1 MTNPKRSIC
10 VFCGSSLGRD
20 AIFAEAARETGR
32 LIASHGYNMVFG
44 GGGLGLMGEAAR
56 AARESGAKVTGIL
69 PAFLRDL
76 EPPLADGE
84 HVEIVPDMGV
94 RKRRMLELS
103 DAFIILPGGIG
114 TLDEFFEVI
123 VEKQLGQL
131 AKPIVV
137 LNIDHCYD
145 ALIDLLNHTA
155 GLEFVRPNLEQ
166 LFRVAHSPEKAIE
179 YITRVLDSKSAL
191 SSG

>member
-1 MTNPKRSIC
+1 MAHSKRSIC

-20 AIFAEAARETGR
+20 AIFAEVARETGR

-44 GGGLGLMGEAAR
+44 GGGVGLMGETAR
-56 AARESGAKVTGIL
+56 AARDGGAKVTGIL
-69 PAFLRDL
+69 PAFLRGL
-76 EPPLADGE
+76 EPPLASGE
-84 HVEIVPDMGV
+84 TIEIVSDMGV

-103 DAFIILPGGIG
+103 DAFVALPGGIG

-131 AKPIVV
+131 SKPIVL
-137 LNIDHCYD
+137 LNLDRCYD
-145 ALIDLLNHTA
+145 PLIELLNHTA
-155 GLEFVRPNLEQ
+155 SLEFVRPNLEQ

-179 YITRVLDSKSAL
+179 YITRVLDSKSVP

>member
-20 AIFAEAARETGR
+20 AVFAEAARETGR
-32 LIASHGYNMVFG
+32 LIASHGFNMVFG
-44 GGGLGLMGEAAR
+44 GGGLGLMGETAR
-56 AARESGAKVTGIL
+56 AARDGGAKVTGIL
-69 PAFLRDL
+69 PAFLREL

-84 HVEIVPDMGV
+84 HIEIVPDMGV
-94 RKRRMLELS
+94 RKRRMLELG
-103 DAFIILPGGIG
+103 DAFLILPGGIG

-131 AKPIVV
+131 AKPIVL
-137 LNIDHCYD
+137 LNLDYCYD
-145 ALIDLLNHTA
+145 PLIELLNHTA
-155 GLEFVRPNLEQ
+155 GLEFVRPNLET
-166 LFRVAHSPEKAIE
+166 LFRVAHSPEKAIQ

>member
-1 MTNPKRSIC
+1 MTSPKRSIC

-20 AIFAEAARETGR
+20 AVFAEAARETGR
-32 LIASHGYNMVFG
+32 LIASHGFNMVFG
-44 GGGLGLMGEAAR
+44 GGGLGLMGETAR
-56 AARESGAKVTGIL
+56 AARDGGARVTGIL

-76 EPPLADGE
+76 EPPLASGE

-94 RKRRMLELS
+94 RKRRMLELG
-103 DAFIILPGGIG
+103 DAFLILPGGIG

-131 AKPIVV
+131 AKPIVL
-137 LNIDHCYD
+137 LNLDHCYD
-145 ALIDLLNHTA
+145 PLIELLNHTA
-155 GLEFVRPNLEQ
+155 GLEFVRPNLET
-166 LFRVAHSPEKAIE
+166 LFRVAHSPEKAIQ
-179 YITRVLDSKSAL
+179 YIMRVLDSKSAL

>member
-1 MTNPKRSIC
+1 MTNPKRNIC

-20 AIFAEAARETGR
+20 AVFSEAARETGR

-56 AARESGAKVTGIL
+56 AARDWGAKVTGIL

-84 HVEIVPDMGV
+84 IVEIVPDMGT
-94 RKRRMLELS
+94 RKRRMLALG
-103 DAFIILPGGIG
+103 DAFLILPGGIG

-155 GLEFVRPNLEQ
+155 GLEFVRPNLET

>member
-1 MTNPKRSIC
+1 MNNPKRSIC

-56 AARESGAKVTGIL
+56 SARDWGAKVTGIL

-155 GLEFVRPNLEQ
+155 GLEFVRPNLET